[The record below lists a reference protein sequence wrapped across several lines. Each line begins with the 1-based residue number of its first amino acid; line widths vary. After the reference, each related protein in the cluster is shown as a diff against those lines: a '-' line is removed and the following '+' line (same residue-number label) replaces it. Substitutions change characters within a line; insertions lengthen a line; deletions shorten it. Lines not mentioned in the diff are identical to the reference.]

1 MTIEKHYNRKKLPHN
16 KGYKVSRG
24 NNSGYLHLTP
34 PELSRSSSDL
44 RPSSSGLPRSS
55 SGLPRSS
62 SGLHLS
68 PSITSNLNELV
79 NITNTIENM
88 NREKVIVPLYA
99 DCLEFDDSKY
109 FNYYLRNNVQ
119 LYEKSLNNFKKTY
132 KFYNFPNIGVID
144 FAISIEEKNLIPNVN
159 QFNRDIW
166 LVEAYVEETN
176 NEFTYVTIPMLSEDV
191 IFPFRNLELEFY
203 QKYKEQVEN
212 RRVIRLSYFEERLN
226 PLSYFEERLNPLSYF
241 EETLSTK
248 NQWVLGLHC
257 VKKDNGKIDIL
268 NLNVEDFDPTNVV
281 ALNNKVESCKVHGT
295 FVYEADVVII
305 RQEDTVVVFQIPSL
319 LPRELFNAKK
329 SELVIKK

>member
-1 MTIEKHYNRKKLPHN
+1 MTIEKHYNREKSPHN
-16 KGYKVSRG
+16 KGGYKVSRG
-24 NNSGYLHLTP
+24 KNSGYLHLTP
-34 PELSRSSSDL
+34 SKLL
-44 RPSSSGLPRSS
+44 RSS

-99 DCLEFDDSKY
+99 ADCLEFDDSKY

-119 LYEKSLNNFKKTY
+119 LYEKSLNNFKKKY

-144 FAISIEEKNLIPNVN
+144 FAIEEKNLIPKVN

-166 LVEAYVEETN
+166 LVEAYVRETN
-176 NEFTYVTIPMLSEDV
+176 NEFTDVTIPMLSEDV

-203 QKYKEQVEN
+203 QEYKEQVKN
-212 RRVIRLSYFEERLN
+212 RRSNRLSYFEK
-226 PLSYFEERLNPLSYF
+226 
-241 EETLSTK
+241 TLSTE
-248 NQWVLGLHC
+248 NQWELGLHC

-268 NLNVEDFDPTNVV
+268 NLNVKDFDPTNVV
-281 ALNNKVESCKVHGT
+281 ELNNKVESCKVHGT
-295 FVYEADVVII
+295 FVYKADVVII
-305 RQEDTVVVFQIPSL
+305 SQEDTVVVFQIPSL

>member
-1 MTIEKHYNRKKLPHN
+1 MTIEKRDSTINN
-16 KGYKVSRG
+16 KRRYPVSHRDSKVSRG
-24 NNSGYLHLTP
+24 NNSGHLPITP
-34 PELSRSSSDL
+34 PKVL
-44 RPSSSGLPRSS
+44 RSS
-55 SGLPRSS
+55 SGLRR
-62 SGLHLS
+62 S

-79 NITNTIENM
+79 QRKDPTTIATAFVEFDDITNTIENM
-88 NREKVIVPLYA
+88 NRKINTIENMNRKKVIVPLYA

-109 FNYYLRNNVQ
+109 FNYYLRNNVK
-119 LYEKSLNNFKKTY
+119 LYEESLNNFKKKY

-144 FAISIEEKNLIPNVN
+144 FAISIEEKNLIPNVK
-159 QFNRDIW
+159 QFNREIW

-176 NEFTYVTIPMLSEDV
+176 NEFTDVTIPMLSEED

-203 QKYKEQVEN
+203 EKEQPEN
-212 RRVIRLSYFEERLN
+212 RGVN

-241 EETLSTK
+241 EKTLSTE

-281 ALNNKVESCKVHGT
+281 ALNNEVQSCEVHET
-295 FVYEADVVII
+295 FVYKVNVVII
-305 RQEDTVVVFQIPSL
+305 SQEDTVVVFQIPSL

-329 SELVIKK
+329 SELELQ